1 LVQLQRLA
9 IAPQQQNDGEIVLTP
24 PQQHYLSRVL
34 RLRKGDRFI
43 AMDGRGNWWLSELE
57 ASLTQAKI
65 IESLCVQTE
74 LLGAVTLMAAMP
86 KGNGFDEVVYQATEL
101 GVAGI
106 IPVKSDR
113 TLLNPSPQKVER
125 WRRLTKEAAEQS
137 ERQIV
142 PTVFDPVDFTASLQL
157 TATPDAH
164 RYICVARGEAP
175 YLLNCL
181 SEQPLN
187 LETTSSP
194 STQRVWSK
202 PVGDG
207 EDKRD
212 KEDKEESSFQPTTDD
227 HTRTQ
232 ASVVIATGPEG
243 GWTEAEVEQA
253 TAAGFQ
259 AVSLG
264 RRILRAVTA
273 PIVALSLVTSVFE
286 LS

>member
-1 LVQLQRLA
+1 MVQLQRLV
-9 IAPQQQNDGEIVLTP
+9 ITPQQQKEEQIFLSP

-34 RLRKGDRFI
+34 RLGKGDRFI

-106 IPVKSDR
+106 VPVKSDR
-113 TLLNPSPQKVER
+113 TLLNPSPHKIER

-142 PTVFDPVDFTASLQL
+142 PTVFDPVDFAASLKL
-157 TATPDAH
+157 TATPDAE

-181 SEQPLN
+181 STQPLN
-187 LETTSSP
+187 LETASS
-194 STQRVWSK
+194 SNA
-202 PVGDG
+202 
-207 EDKRD
+207 
-212 KEDKEESSFQPTTDD
+212 QP
-227 HTRTQ
+227 
-232 ASVVIATGPEG
+232 SVVIATGPEG
-243 GWTEAEVEQA
+243 GWTEAEIEQA
-253 TAAGFQ
+253 TAAGFKT
-259 AVSLG
+259 VSLG
-264 RRILRAVTA
+264 RRILRSVTA
-273 PIVALSLVTSVFE
+273 PIVALSLVASVFD
-286 LS
+286 SY

>member
-1 LVQLQRLA
+1 LVQLQRLV
-9 IAPQQQNDGEIVLTP
+9 ITPEQQKEEQIFLSP

-34 RLRKGDRFI
+34 RLGKGDRFI

-142 PTVFDPVDFTASLQL
+142 PTVFDPVDFAASLQL

-175 YLLNCL
+175 YLWNCL
-181 SEQPLN
+181 SAQPLN
-187 LETTSSP
+187 LEIGSS
-194 STQRVWSK
+194 SNA
-202 PVGDG
+202 
-207 EDKRD
+207 
-212 KEDKEESSFQPTTDD
+212 QP
-227 HTRTQ
+227 
-232 ASVVIATGPEG
+232 SVVIATGPEG

-259 AVSLG
+259 TVSLG
-264 RRILRAVTA
+264 RRILRAITA
-273 PIVALSLVTSVFE
+273 PIVALSLITSVFD
-286 LS
+286 S